1 MTDNA
6 GFDDTMGLYR
16 VVVIAGLGMMGLG
29 FYDIIQTPTTLS
41 LPGFASY
48 IVGYY
53 LAGVVLAQ
61 VRYNDKFTRID
72 PPPLVLTA
80 SLWPLWILLD
90 GIEDERGQSP

>member
-41 LPGFASY
+41 LSGVASY
-48 IVGYY
+48 LIGYY
-53 LAGVVLAQ
+53 LVGIVLAQ

-80 SLWPLWILLD
+80 SLWPLLILLD
-90 GIEDERGQSP
+90 GIEQAKS